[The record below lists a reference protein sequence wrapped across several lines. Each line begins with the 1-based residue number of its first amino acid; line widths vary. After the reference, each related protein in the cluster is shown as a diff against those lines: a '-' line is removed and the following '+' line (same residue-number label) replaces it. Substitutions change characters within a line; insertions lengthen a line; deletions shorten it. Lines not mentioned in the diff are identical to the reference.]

1 MRKKTSPPADK
12 APALPGITSILKPY
26 KGMVTLLIF
35 LALLS
40 NGLNLVLPWL
50 ISRGIDAYT
59 NGHLDMS
66 GLVTEFVLAAACIF
80 IFTYLQS
87 VIQTYTSEKVAREQ
101 RTKLADKISRQQYAA
116 IQAANPSK
124 LLTNLTTDIDT
135 VKLFV
140 SQGIVSVASSL
151 FIIIGA
157 STLLL
162 VMNWKLGLCVITII
176 PVIGLA
182 FYMVLNKVRSIF
194 KQSREV
200 IDRLNKIINESV
212 MGAALI
218 RVLNA
223 QQYEYD
229 RFIAPNGESR
239 TLGMSVVRLF
249 AGLVPVIS
257 FMANMS
263 LLAILLL
270 GGHYVI
276 TGSMSLGELAAYNS
290 YVAIL
295 IFPIVVIGFMSGL
308 IAQSAASY
316 SRIAEVL
323 YAPDAVDTGTI
334 QRTIDGDVAMENI
347 HLTLAGKPVLKDI
360 SFRVKAG
367 TRTAIIGPTAAGKT
381 QLLNVLIGLLNPDK
395 GKVSYDGTDL
405 KDYDKEH
412 LLQQIGLVF
421 QDSILFNMSL
431 KENIAF
437 NETVSD
443 ALMNKAIATAELK
456 DFITTLPEGM
466 ETIVSERGTSL
477 SGGQKQRLMLARALA
492 INPTILLLDDFTA
505 RVDPNTEQRILQNV
519 QQNYPDLT
527 LISVTQKIAS
537 AVHFDQIILLMEGE
551 VIAIGTHDELMQSC
565 PEYVQIYNSQRST
578 SNYELQ
584 PE

>member
-1 MRKKTSPPADK
+1 MSKRKSPPADK
-12 APALPGITSILKPY
+12 APALPGMTTILKPY
-26 KGMVTLLIF
+26 KGMVILLVF

-50 ISRGIDAYT
+50 ISKGIDAFS
-59 NGHLDMS
+59 NGHLHMNT
-66 GLVTEFVLAAACIF
+66 LVIEFVLAASF
-80 IFTYLQS
+80 MFLFTYMQS
-87 VIQTYTSEKVAREQ
+87 IIQTYTSEKVAREQ
-101 RTKLADKISRQQYAA
+101 RTLLADKISRQQYAA

-140 SQGIVSVASSL
+140 SQGIVSVASSI
-151 FIIIGA
+151 FIIVGA
-157 STLLL
+157 SVLLL

-182 FYMVLNKVRSIF
+182 FYMVLNKVRTIF
-194 KQSREV
+194 KTSREV

-223 QQYEYD
+223 QQQEID

-249 AGLVPVIS
+249 AGLIPVIS
-257 FMANMS
+257 FMANMA
-263 LLAILLL
+263 LLSVLLL
-270 GGHYVI
+270 GGHFVI
-276 TGSMSLGELAAYNS
+276 NGSMSLGELAAFNS
-290 YVAIL
+290 YISIL

-308 IAQSAASY
+308 IAQSSASW
-316 SRIAEVL
+316 SRVAEVL
-323 YAPDAVDTGTI
+323 YAPDSVDTGTI
-334 QRTIDGDVAMENI
+334 QRTIEGYVTMEHVN
-347 HLTLAGKPVLKDI
+347 LTLAGKPVLKDI
-360 SFRVKAG
+360 SFTVKPG

-381 QLLNVLIGLLNPDK
+381 QLLNVLIGLLNTDT
-395 GKVSYDGTDL
+395 GTIAYDGTDIRE
-405 KDYDKEH
+405 YDKER

-421 QDSILFNMSL
+421 QDSILFNMSVR
-431 KENIAF
+431 ENIAF
-437 NETVSD
+437 NENVSD
-443 ALMNKAIATAELK
+443 ERMQKAITTAELK
-456 DFITTLPEGM
+456 DFIDTLTDGLD
-466 ETIVSERGTSL
+466 TIVSERGTSL

-492 INPTILLLDDFTA
+492 IDPTILLLDDFTA
-505 RVDPNTEQRILQNV
+505 RVDTSTEQRILKNV
-519 QQNYPDLT
+519 QDNYPDLT
-527 LISVTQKIAS
+527 MISVTQKIAS
-537 AVHFDQIILLMEGE
+537 AMNFDQIILLMEGE
-551 VIAIGTHDELMQSC
+551 VVAIGTHDELMQSC

>member
-1 MRKKTSPPADK
+1 MV
-12 APALPGITSILKPY
+12 ILL
-26 KGMVTLLIF
+26 VF

-50 ISRGIDAYT
+50 ISKGIDAFS
-59 NGHLDMS
+59 NGHLHMNT
-66 GLVTEFVLAAACIF
+66 LVIEFVLAAF
-80 IFTYLQS
+80 FMFVFNYMQS
-87 VIQTYTSEKVAREQ
+87 IIQTYTSEKVAREQ
-101 RTKLADKISRQQYAA
+101 RTLLADKISRQQYAA
-116 IQAANPSK
+116 IQAANPSR

-140 SQGIVSVASSL
+140 SQGIVSVASSI
-151 FIIIGA
+151 FIIVGA
-157 STLLL
+157 SVLLL

-182 FYMVLNKVRSIF
+182 FYAVLNKVRSIF
-194 KQSREV
+194 KTSREV

-223 QQYEYD
+223 QQQEID

-239 TLGMSVVRLF
+239 NLGMSVVRLF
-249 AGLVPVIS
+249 AGLIPVIS
-257 FMANMS
+257 FMANMA
-263 LLAILLL
+263 LLSVLLL
-270 GGHYVI
+270 GGHFVI
-276 TGSMSLGELAAYNS
+276 NGSMSLGELAAFNS
-290 YVAIL
+290 YISIL

-308 IAQSAASY
+308 IAQSSASW

-323 YAPDAVDTGTI
+323 YAPDSVDTGTI
-334 QRTIDGDVAMENI
+334 QRTIRGNVALEHVN
-347 HLTLAGKPVLKDI
+347 LTLAGKPVLKDI
-360 SFRVKAG
+360 SFIVKPG

-381 QLLNVLIGLLNPDK
+381 QLLNVLIGLLNTDS
-395 GKVSYDGTDL
+395 GTITYDGTDIR
-405 KDYDKEH
+405 DYDKER

-421 QDSILFNMSL
+421 QDSILFNMSVR
-431 KENIAF
+431 ENIAF

-443 ALMNKAIATAELK
+443 ELMQKAITTAELK
-456 DFITTLPEGM
+456 DFIHTLPNGL

-492 INPTILLLDDFTA
+492 IDPTILLLDDFTA
-505 RVDPNTEQRILQNV
+505 RVDTSTEQRILKNV
-519 QQNYPDLT
+519 QDNYPALT
-527 LISVTQKIAS
+527 MISVTQKIAS
-537 AVHFDQIILLMEGE
+537 ATSFDQIILLMEGE
-551 VIAIGTHDELMQSC
+551 VVAIGTHPELMQSC

>member
-1 MRKKTSPPADK
+1 
-12 APALPGITSILKPY
+12 
-26 KGMVTLLIF
+26 MVALLIF

-59 NGHLDMS
+59 AGHLDMS
-66 GLVTEFVLAAACIF
+66 GLVTEFVLAAALIF

-87 VIQTYTSEKVAREQ
+87 IIQTYTSEKVASEQ

-140 SQGIVSVASSL
+140 SQGIVSVSSSL

-182 FYMVLNKVRSIF
+182 FYMVLNKVRTIF
-194 KQSREV
+194 KKSREV

-223 QQYEYD
+223 QQQEYD
-229 RFIAPNGESR
+229 RFISPNGESK
-239 TLGMSVVRLF
+239 TLGLSVVRLF

-270 GGHYVI
+270 GGHFVI
-276 TGSMSLGELAAYNS
+276 NDSMSLGELAAYNS

-323 YAPDAVDTGTI
+323 YAPDAVDTGTV
-334 QRTIDGDVAMENI
+334 QRTLDGDVAMENVN
-347 HLTLAGKPVLKDI
+347 LTLAGKPVLKDI
-360 SFRVKAG
+360 SFKVKAG

-381 QLLNVLIGLLNPDK
+381 QLLNVLVGLLNPDN
-395 GKVSYDGTDL
+395 GNVTYDGTDL
-405 KDYDKEH
+405 KDYDKER

-443 ALMNKAIATAELK
+443 TLMEKAITTAELK